1 MYTLF
6 KSGCLRAVSLCVV
19 CTLILSITGCGAPK
33 PAPVQ
38 YSDSYCSFEYD
49 SSMWTVTD
57 DYGENLKTTAV
68 TLEYTKD
75 PMLCNIAFLALPA
88 NTLTGEEWLAQV
100 YATVDAEFGC
110 LNKNLTF
117 TKNDDRTTTTLTFEY
132 PNGDIRTSIKG
143 IAQHNDNGVIIG
155 LATINTDAPDQKMLD
170 SLDSMCMSARVNA
183 SPSNEDMLDP
193 DGKFTMHSLILS
205 DETAVQVY
213 TFRNGMNSV
222 NNSNAISTYEGLTSE
237 YWLEDYVGDCTE
249 RMDQLIAAEVD
260 QLKSVNML
268 DITPESTETD
278 ESGMMVLGQ
287 VWYDAPVISKAAEQ
301 TSSSEPN
308 SSFESASSSKPDS
321 SSEPAS
327 SSEPDSSSEL
337 NSSSDPASS
346 SSLEDVVSGI
356 ADSLL
361 VESSESSSTT
371 ASSSIAASGS
381 STESSSVPETSD
393 VPESTDVQTRPHMRI
408 YKVSRVSET
417 QILVWRLDV
426 NMMETTSDSSSASID
441 LMVRE
446 GVQITI
452 EGNDAE
458 GSASSNSTNDN
469 SDLLEHAITS
479 EQIYGSSST
488 NPPTS
493 STPDT
498 P

>member
-33 PAPVQ
+33 SAPVQ

-49 SSMWTVTD
+49 SSMWTVID

-249 RMDQLIAAEVD
+249 RMDRLITAEVD
-260 QLKSVNML
+260 QLKSANML

-287 VWYDAPVISKAAEQ
+287 VWYDAPVISKAAGS
-301 TSSSEPN
+301 TSSSEL
-308 SSFESASSSKPDS
+308 ASSSESKS
-321 SSEPAS
+321 SSEPT
-327 SSEPDSSSEL
+327 
-337 NSSSDPASS
+337 SS

-361 VESSESSSTT
+361 MESSESSSTSESSSIP
-371 ASSSIAASGS
+371 ASSSSM
-381 STESSSVPETSD
+381 ESSSVPETSD
-393 VPESTDVQTRPHMRI
+393 VSESTDVQTRPHMRI

-458 GSASSNSTNDN
+458 GSASSVPTNNN

-488 NPPTS
+488 NPSTS